1 MSDISNFIQGQ
12 ITKKKL
18 EKGLEML
25 HNENPAELKKKLQ
38 SIDIDEILQK
48 MDEYDKKR
56 LQELGINVSELKS
69 RVSEADIQKIQQ
81 ALGQDSERVIRKLR
95 NMLR

>member
-12 ITKKKL
+12 ITRKKI

-25 HNENPAELKKKLQ
+25 RNESPAELKRMLRNVNV
-38 SIDIDEILQK
+38 DEVLQK

-56 LQELGINVSELKS
+56 LQELGINVSELRS
-69 RVSEADIQKIQQ
+69 RVTESDIQKINQV
-81 ALGQDSERVIRKLR
+81 LGSDSERVIRKLR
-95 NMLR
+95 NLLR

>member
-25 HNENPAELKKKLQ
+25 HNESSTELKKKLQ

-69 RVSEADIQKIQQ
+69 RVSETDIQKIQQ
-81 ALGQDSERVIRKLR
+81 VLGQDSERVIRKLR

>member
-12 ITKKKL
+12 ITKKKI

-25 HNENPAELKKKLQ
+25 HNESPAELRKKLQ
-38 SIDIDEILQK
+38 NVNMNEILEK
-48 MDEYDKKR
+48 MDEYDKRR
-56 LQELGINVSELKS
+56 LQELGINVNELKG
-69 RVSEADIQKIQQ
+69 RVSESDILKIQQ
-81 ALGQDSERVIRKLR
+81 VLGRDGEQVIRKLR